1 MFGPIRETAG
11 PRDTRLP
18 ADEQHLPVTVSRGR
32 TMVVHAALVLFAVAI
47 LARAVQLQIVEHET
61 WLRLAD
67 RQHVDQQTVKPLR
80 GAIVDATGTVLV
92 ESREEVKVS
101 IAPREIRDVRR
112 KNAKRGAPLL
122 KTRAELRKG
131 LQALSVPES
140 QIRKALDSTRKWVP

>member
-18 ADEQHLPVTVSRGR
+18 ADELHLPVTVSRGR

-92 ESREEVKVS
+92 ESREEV
-101 IAPREIRDVRR
+101 
-112 KNAKRGAPLL
+112 
-122 KTRAELRKG
+122 
-131 LQALSVPES
+131 
-140 QIRKALDSTRKWVP
+140 

>member
-11 PRDTRLP
+11 PRDTRP
-18 ADEQHLPVTVSRGR
+18 SADELHLPVTVSRGR

-47 LARAVQLQIVEHET
+47 LARAVQLQIVEHDT

-80 GAIVDATGTVLV
+80 GAIVDAMGTVLV

-122 KTRAELRKG
+122 KTRAELRK
-131 LQALSVPES
+131 LQ
-140 QIRKALDSTRKWVP
+140 LDMPKSSG